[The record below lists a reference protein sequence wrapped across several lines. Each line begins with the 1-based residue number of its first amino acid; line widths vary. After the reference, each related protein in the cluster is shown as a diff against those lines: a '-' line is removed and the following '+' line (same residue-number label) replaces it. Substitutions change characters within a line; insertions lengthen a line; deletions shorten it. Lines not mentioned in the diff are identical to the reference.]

1 MNFLLRLT
9 IYCFVA
15 YTFTSAHVSAQSQAE
30 MNQEAAAN
38 FKKADAELNRTY
50 SMLLASLDDEAR
62 AKLKAA
68 QRAWVVF
75 RDAEAEYQMDA
86 EARGG
91 SMASMIYEGTRAR
104 LTKQR
109 IAQLKE
115 QSGNPR

>member
-1 MNFLLRLT
+1 MNRPFRITLLAL
-9 IYCFVA
+9 A
-15 YTFTSAHVSAQSQAE
+15 LALGGTSASAQSQGE
-30 MNQEAAAN
+30 MNQEAAAS

-50 SMLLASLDDEAR
+50 TKLLASLDDEAR

-91 SMASMIYEGTRAR
+91 SMAAMIYEGTRAR
-104 LTKQR
+104 LTKAR

-115 QSGNPR
+115 SSGNPR